1 MVSPANV
8 FNPPLNQVDEENR
21 CRYTSKRCDFPRSF
35 KRNGELHRFCDYHRM
50 KANIN
55 QRRVDQ
61 RRKVVQKAK
70 RTLGISSPN
79 SSQDP
84 PLMLLP
90 DVTWYEDLDPQDL
103 EYLDRLLS
111 CEDDQNGRAEL

>member
-1 MVSPANV
+1 MSPPAALNT
-8 FNPPLNQVDEENR
+8 LQNQVSEENR
-21 CRYTSKRCDFPRSF
+21 CKYSSKRCDFPRSF

-61 RRKVVQKAK
+61 RRKAQRA
-70 RTLGISSPN
+70 LGISSPT
-79 SSQDP
+79 SAQDP
-84 PLMLLP
+84 QLMALP

-111 CEDDQNGRAEL
+111 SEEEQIAAEAEP